1 MNMPGVSREPT
12 PSRGR
17 LAGFGVGG
25 IEFGADSFENGCG
38 IGKLPGLFL
47 GIDLFAV
54 DSDFENA
61 AAHGNERERTDILF

>member
-1 MNMPGVSREPT
+1 
-12 PSRGR
+12 
-17 LAGFGVGG
+17 
-25 IEFGADSFENGCG
+25 
-38 IGKLPGLFL
+38 LPGLFL